1 MGQLGYLFL
10 GLAAACVGLDRFF
23 GFSNGWMRYV
33 TTKMMIERA
42 LSDFRFEW
50 MMMVAKLGGQ
60 NPTTD
65 QVQLTIQ
72 RVKEFASTINN
83 HVDQETQAWVSEF
96 KTSIAEIEKTAK
108 EQTAATRPGAISVT
122 VTNGMD
128 TADGFTVTIDGME
141 VKTVRGTK
149 YQIGYVPPGPHKIAV
164 AGVIK
169 GESLDASELVNVMPG
184 EIANVTL
191 ALPVKEAQP

>member
-1 MGQLGYLFL
+1 MPSIVTVNPSAVSIPFRSRSCRRL
-10 GLAAACVGLDRFF
+10 
-23 GFSNGWMRYV
+23 SNGWMRYV

-60 NPTTD
+60 KPTTD

-108 EQTAATRPGAISVT
+108 EQTAATGQRRGATWFAIALMALLTTLCLGRLGV
-122 VTNGMD
+122 D
-128 TADGFTVTIDGME
+128 TPRWFW
-141 VKTVRGTK
+141 
-149 YQIGYVPPGPHKIAV
+149 
-164 AGVIK
+164 
-169 GESLDASELVNVMPG
+169 
-184 EIANVTL
+184 
-191 ALPVKEAQP
+191 